1 MIHWKRIGKEE
12 KFGIVNAIM
21 GVREATLV
29 KNGVTEKTSIVVL
42 CDLSEEKGLEALNWT
57 DEQVKDYLESNCNL
71 VQIDADLQSNLES
84 E

>member
-29 KNGVTEKTSIVVL
+29 KDGVTEKTSIVVL
-42 CDLSEEKGLEALNWT
+42 CDLSEEKGLEACSEELKLNRNRW
-57 DEQVKDYLESNCNL
+57 DYYIYSL
-71 VQIDADLQSNLES
+71 
-84 E
+84 